1 MRAVRLIAI
10 LWVVLFAMDVSVARA
25 GEIILVSDPVG
36 PGCPTLGS
44 CGAGDFTTGNANNDD
59 FTGAGN
65 PNLFGVTLDFRSVN
79 YIDVLFTV
87 KDSNLTPLPLGT
99 PGTVN
104 GITEYAGT
112 NFSIN
117 NVSGV
122 NWTGFTW
129 TIFPGIV
136 PSSIAGDELD
146 FDFAIQ
152 NPLPTSHVDP
162 TSVNFANALTPNE
175 DEIDYMNGLL
185 KSGDTA
191 TFFFSIDVPDTCG
204 SPLAACTS
212 FTLRGTPTGPQAASE
227 PSALLLLG
235 SGLAGL
241 GLWRRWHA

>member
-10 LWVVLFAMDVSVARA
+10 LWVVLFALGVSVARA
-25 GEIILVSDPVG
+25 GVISLASDPVG
-36 PGCPTLGS
+36 PGCPTTGS
-44 CGAGDFTTGNANNDD
+44 CGASDFTTGHANNDD
-59 FTGAGN
+59 FTGPGN
-65 PNLFGVTLDFRSVN
+65 PNTFGVTLDFRSVN

-87 KDSNLTPLPLGT
+87 TDSDETPAGE
-99 PGTVN
+99 N
-104 GITEYAGT
+104 GITEYFGT

-129 TIFPGIV
+129 TIFPGTV
-136 PSSIAGDELD
+136 SGPIAGDQLD

-152 NPLPTSHVDP
+152 NPSPTSSVDP
-162 TSVNFANALTPNE
+162 TSVNFASAPTPNE

-191 TFFFSIDVPDTCG
+191 TFNFSIDVPDTCG
-204 SPLAACTS
+204 SPLAACAS
-212 FTLRGTPTGPQAASE
+212 FTLRGTPTGPVAASE